1 MNERLIYVNHL
12 TPPQVLPLQ
21 DMNFFI
27 SPLWKYTMCDYKL
40 QQLFHRIITD
50 WSFIVHRD
58 TS

>member
-27 SPLWKYTMCDYKL
+27 SPL
-40 QQLFHRIITD
+40 
-50 WSFIVHRD
+50 
-58 TS
+58 